1 MAKGG
6 GVFHRI
12 GKIFKGFLS
21 LFVKGLEQSNPHA
34 LLEAQKEELREKIS
48 QFNQSLA
55 KQAASVA
62 KLERMVSEGTKSE
75 QMLLAKA
82 QAHLTAGN
90 RDAAGQLALQ
100 LKNLKDQLAG
110 HKEMLEG
117 HRATYADLVKTKEIT
132 IREAKMK
139 LETLTQ
145 KLSQV
150 EMKEAEAELREMSS
164 AMIGE
169 LGAGGD
175 TMNRLEEQLNERL
188 EYATGRASVAR
199 DSTDLSEVKL
209 KESEIK
215 ALESQAL
222 AELSASLGIEYKSDI
237 AIAGAPLTESASVTE
252 TPSESGK
259 IMGPAEMI

>member
-6 GVFHRI
+6 GVFSRI

-21 LFVKGLEQSNPHA
+21 LFVKGIEQSNPHA
-34 LLEAQKEELREKIS
+34 LLEAQREELREKIS

-62 KLERMVSEGTKSE
+62 KLERMVSEGSKSE

-100 LKNLKDQLAG
+100 LKNVKEQLASN
-110 HKEMLEG
+110 KVMLEG
-117 HRATYADLVKTKEIT
+117 HRETYADLVKTKEVT

-139 LETLTQ
+139 LESLTQ

-169 LGAGGD
+169 LGSGGD
-175 TMNRLEEQLNERL
+175 TMNRLEDQLNERL
-188 EYATGRASVAR
+188 EYATGRAAVAR
-199 DSTDLSEVKL
+199 DSTDTSEVKL

-237 AIAGAPLTESASVTE
+237 AIAGAPLAESVGNSEIAA
-252 TPSESGK
+252 ESGK
-259 IMGPAEMI
+259 IMGPADRV